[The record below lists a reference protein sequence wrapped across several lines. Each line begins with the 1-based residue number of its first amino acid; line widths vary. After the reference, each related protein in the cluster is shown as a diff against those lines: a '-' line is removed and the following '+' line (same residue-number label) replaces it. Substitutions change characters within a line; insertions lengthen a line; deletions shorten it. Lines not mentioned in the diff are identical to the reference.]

1 MVNVTKRRSLSRG
14 FSMIE
19 VLVALVII
27 MLGLLGL
34 LGVQVKS
41 HQAEFESYQRSQ
53 ALILVSDMV
62 ERVNANR
69 KAAGCYETGTG
80 MPYVGSGN
88 TVTPTCTAYGTAAL
102 QSRAVADLTAWDGL
116 LKGSAETSGGSN
128 VGAMIGA
135 RGCVAFNAVTNEWR
149 VSVAWQGLSQTID
162 PNDVSEGGNAELTCG
177 EGQYGNDRQ
186 RRIVSQVFRI
196 ADLK

>member
-1 MVNVTKRRSLSRG
+1 VTNPRSSALG

-53 ALILVSDMV
+53 ALVLVSDMV
-62 ERVNANR
+62 ERINANR
-69 KAAGCYETGTG
+69 KAAGCYLTGTS
-80 MPYVGSGN
+80 YVGYGN
-88 TVTPTCTAYGTAAL
+88 AAAAACTAYGTAAL
-102 QSRAVADLTAWDGL
+102 QARAVADLTAWDGL
-116 LKGSAETSGGSN
+116 LKGSAETAGGTN

-135 RGCVAFNAVTNEWR
+135 RGCVAFNAGTNEWR
-149 VSVAWQGLSQTID
+149 VSVAWQGLSQTVD
-162 PNDVSEGGNAELTCG
+162 PNDTTEGGNAELTCA
-177 EGQYGNDRQ
+177 EDLYGSDRQ